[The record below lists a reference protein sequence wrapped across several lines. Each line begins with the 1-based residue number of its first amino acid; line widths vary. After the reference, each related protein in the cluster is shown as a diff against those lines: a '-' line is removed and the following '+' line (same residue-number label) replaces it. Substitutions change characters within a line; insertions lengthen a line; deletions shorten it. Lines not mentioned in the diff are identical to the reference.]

1 MGGRDKGNTF
11 LIGGAFREA
20 KNEIRRRRKNRN
32 WKALLRLSATDGQAR
47 VGKNSFPPTPKEDG
61 GPKITHY
68 FLMKPVEGDF
78 DGRSHEDKNK
88 YDKIEWVEIEKAKK
102 LLKKFKEFEDE
113 KNAVEVAE
121 KIIKKEYL

>member
-1 MGGRDKGNTF
+1 
-11 LIGGAFREA
+11 
-20 KNEIRRRRKNRN
+20 
-32 WKALLRLSATDGQAR
+32 
-47 VGKNSFPPTPKEDG
+47 
-61 GPKITHY
+61 
-68 FLMKPVEGDF
+68 MKPVEGDF